1 MAAQC
6 VEPSD
11 PRLKP
16 IRLEMLATVAEYDRA
31 LFPASRHRFLHCW
44 RRREHREGIALVDN
58 GAVRG
63 YGVIRACRTG
73 FKIGPLFADSPDIA
87 DLLFRGLTA
96 KAPGQPVFL
105 DCPEPNQA
113 AIDLAT
119 RYGLSPVFQTARM
132 YRGAAPE
139 LPLSRM
145 YGITTLEL
153 G

>member
-1 MAAQC
+1 M
-6 VEPSD
+6 VFTE
-11 PRLKP
+11 
-16 IRLEMLATVAEYDRA
+16 
-31 LFPASRHRFLHCW
+31 
-44 RRREHREGIALVDN
+44 N

-63 YGVIRACRTG
+63 YGVIRACQTG

-87 DLLFRGLTA
+87 DLLFSALAT
-96 KAPGQPVFL
+96 KVSGQPVFL

-113 AIDLAT
+113 AIHLAT

-132 YRGAAPE
+132 YRGTAPD

-145 YGITTLEL
+145 YGITTFEL

>member
-1 MAAQC
+1 M
-6 VEPSD
+6 
-11 PRLKP
+11 LKP
-16 IRLEMLATVAEYDRA
+16 ISPEMVEAVVAYDRS
-31 LFPASRHRFLHCW
+31 FYPASRHGFLQCW
-44 RRREHREGIALVDN
+44 LRPDHREALALVHN

-132 YRGAAPE
+132 YRGPAPE